1 VGESCWNSV
10 LERKNKIS
18 IAPILAIKI
27 IKGGVKLFLLMR
39 RTHIRGRFA
48 FKFPIKT

>member
-18 IAPILAIKI
+18 IASI
-27 IKGGVKLFLLMR
+27 IEGGVKLFLLMR